1 MMTIQILF
9 DIIYNKGE
17 SSKRKL
23 VEYGG
28 RPTFYLYSKFMNGG
42 RIDDWLGSDDLLCD
56 TDEQLR
62 YSNREI
68 IKG

>member
-42 RIDDWLGSDDLLCD
+42 RIDDWLGSTTCFAIPTNSSGIRTEKL
-56 TDEQLR
+56 
-62 YSNREI
+62 
-68 IKG
+68 